1 MKSLTIFTPTY
12 NRAYCLN
19 QCYESLIRQ
28 TNQNFIWLIID
39 DGSSDNTKELVN
51 SWIAENKISIQY
63 HFQENKGM
71 HGAHNTA
78 YDLVETELNVCI
90 DSDDFMPD
98 DAVES
103 ILSFWEKQND
113 KEKIAGLV
121 GLDSYKNGE
130 IIGKKFPPNLKQSTL
145 ENIYHKHQINGDKKI
160 VYRTEIVKK
169 YKRYPL
175 FNDER
180 FVPLGTLYLL
190 IDKDYELLCLNK
202 VLCIVEY
209 MEDGSSRN
217 IIKQYYRHPKGF
229 RYARKLNMEYSNYF
243 KVRFK
248 NAIHYV
254 SHCLQLKDFKFLSN
268 TPKPGL
274 TILAIPFGFL
284 LYLYVRYINVIKK

>member
-19 QCYESLIRQ
+19 QCYESLVRQ